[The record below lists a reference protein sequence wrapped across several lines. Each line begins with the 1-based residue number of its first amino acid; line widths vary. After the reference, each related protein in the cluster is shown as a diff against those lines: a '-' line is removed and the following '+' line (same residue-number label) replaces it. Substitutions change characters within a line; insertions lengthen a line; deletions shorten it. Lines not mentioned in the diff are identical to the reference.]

1 MNRMFSLDEIAG
13 AVGGRVVAR
22 GVSDENTAFVG
33 GVSKDTRTIKEGD
46 LYVAIKGE
54 RFDGHDFCEDAV
66 SRGASV
72 ILASDESKLPQKCI
86 AVLVDDTVRALGDL
100 ARHYRFKINAKV
112 VCVTGSVGKTTTR
125 EMVACALRSSFKVY
139 STKAN
144 ENNEIGLPFTILSA
158 PSDTDA
164 LVLELGMRLRGEI
177 SYLSKIACPDV
188 AIITN
193 VGYSHIERLGSRE
206 EIRLAKTEIIE
217 GLTDNGILAVN
228 ADDSFLFDYV
238 RNILPIGKGL
248 AGVSVEMDVKTER
261 LNCPMMVSAGN
272 IRFDQGMKFDARCNL
287 SGAIREEK
295 DCRLKVSGVHNVKN
309 ALFALLV
316 TDLLGGDVRKAKE
329 ALASYEE
336 MSGRGKISYGT
347 YTVIN
352 DAYNASPESMEAAF
366 ENLKLMNS
374 RGRKIAVLGCVLELG
389 DYAPSLHEYIGKSC
403 GRCGFDHIF
412 VTGDNRDDIVRGILS
427 EDPGASYTL
436 CEDTEDVEK
445 KLRSF
450 AEEGDTLLFKASH
463 AFGFEALSGKFVTEV

>member
-1 MNRMFSLDEIAG
+1 MRMFSLDEIAG

-22 GVSDENTAFVG
+22 GVSDENTVFVG

-66 SRGASV
+66 LKGASV
-72 ILASDESKLPQKCI
+72 ILASDESKLPGKCI
-86 AVLVDDTVRALGDL
+86 AVMVDDTVRALGDL

-125 EMVACALRSSFKVY
+125 EMVACALRSSLKVY

-158 PSDTDA
+158 PSDTEA

-177 SYLSKIACPDV
+177 SYLTKIACPDV

-206 EIRLAKTEIIE
+206 EIKLAKTEIIE

-248 AGVSVEMDVKTER
+248 AGVSVFMDAETEK
-261 LNCPMMVSAGN
+261 LNCPMMVCAEN
-272 IRFDQGMKFDARCNL
+272 IRFEDGMKFDASCNL
-287 SGAIREEK
+287 NGTLREEK
-295 DCRLKVSGVHNVKN
+295 DCTLKVSGTHNVKN

-316 TDLLGGDVRKAKE
+316 SDLLGCDIKKAKE

-336 MSGRGKISYGT
+336 MSGRGKIFRGK

-366 ENLKLMNS
+366 ENLRLMGS
-374 RGRKIAVLGCVLELG
+374 TGRKIAVLGCVLELG
-389 DYAPSLHEYIGKSC
+389 DHAPSLHEYIGKSC
-403 GRCGFDHIF
+403 GKCRFDHVF
-412 VTGDNRDDIVRGILS
+412 LTGDNREDILRGILS

-436 CEDTEDVEK
+436 CEDTDDVEE

-450 AEEGDTLLFKASH
+450 VKDGDTLLFKASH
-463 AFGFEALSGKFVTEV
+463 AFGFEALSEKFSGEV